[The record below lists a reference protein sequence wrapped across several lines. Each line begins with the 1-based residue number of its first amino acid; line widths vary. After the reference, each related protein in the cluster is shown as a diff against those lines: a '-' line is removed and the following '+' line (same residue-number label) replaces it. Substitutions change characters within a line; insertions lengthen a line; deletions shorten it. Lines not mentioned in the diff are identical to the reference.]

1 MFHCGQEAYFSG
13 HLFYIHAPSCTIIST
28 LHALNTWMLL
38 SPDSLVSIFP
48 CLGAVW
54 IDLLH
59 VNLIWKDSGMEQRK
73 ARTLSFTCQL
83 LKHIRDSWSLNR
95 MIRSFVYFDVY
106 LSATIYDSG
115 YVHISQHPRS
125 SDVFQSCLT
134 LAFIIYVG
142 WWILQDS
149 SKPRFKGSCPS
160 MRSFC
165 HGRTLSDGYI
175 CNGMG
180 VSENGACMGM
190 PVYRKK
196 KKHVGKMDD
205 PWWSIKFWDARF
217 SDPNLECWAI
227 QQNFAGDSKS
237 QSCARCIEFGHRRV
251 QGSKWKDR
259 PCDTR
264 MFVIS
269 DKDAC
274 LQVVNKFDIWTNCE
288 KNWCSDSDADCCS
301 RWGRCG
307 AVSEPPCGW
316 WQIRLGTHC
325 LSRTSELSSHC
336 WGVVNALNTDHF
348 RSVASV
354 FDILLISRIW
364 FAPHL
369 KLLPDVNLLKIKRI
383 RSQIVWTVDCRLH
396 IQIRAGLSPASIYRP
411 YSPLSILVPLWSEPH
426 FGRPFGASLGATLK
440 QYF

>member
-1 MFHCGQEAYFSG
+1 MSRGGLDRFAPCEFNLEGQRHGATESTDLEFH
-13 HLFYIHAPSCTIIST
+13 
-28 LHALNTWMLL
+28 
-38 SPDSLVSIFP
+38 VSIAKAYQGLMKFEQNDPIICVLWRLFVSYHLWFWLCTHFP
-48 CLGAVW
+48 TPQKFWRFPIVSHPGIHHLRRMM
-54 IDLLH
+54 DLTGQFKAE
-59 VNLIWKDSGMEQRK
+59 VQRK
-73 ARTLSFTCQL
+73 LPLDAEFL
-83 LKHIRDSWSLNR
+83 
-95 MIRSFVYFDVY
+95 
-106 LSATIYDSG
+106 
-115 YVHISQHPRS
+115 PRS
-125 SDVFQSCLT
+125 NSFRWLH
-134 LAFIIYVG
+134 
-142 WWILQDS
+142 LQWNGCVW
-149 SKPRFKGSCPS
+149 KWG
-160 MRSFC
+160 M
-165 HGRTLSDGYI
+165 HGHAGI
-175 CNGMG
+175 
-180 VSENGACMGM
+180 
-190 PVYRKK
+190 PQK

-336 WGVVNALNTDHF
+336 WDVVNALNTDHF

>member
-196 KKHVGKMDD
+196 KTCWKNG
-205 PWWSIKFWDARF
+205 WSMMIHKILGCPIFRPKSGMLGHPAKFRRRF
-217 SDPNLECWAI
+217 KEPEL
-227 QQNFAGDSKS
+227 
-237 QSCARCIEFGHRRV
+237 R
-251 QGSKWKDR
+251 
-259 PCDTR
+259 
-264 MFVIS
+264 
-269 DKDAC
+269 
-274 LQVVNKFDIWTNCE
+274 QV
-288 KNWCSDSDADCCS
+288 
-301 RWGRCG
+301 
-307 AVSEPPCGW
+307 
-316 WQIRLGTHC
+316 H
-325 LSRTSELSSHC
+325 
-336 WGVVNALNTDHF
+336 
-348 RSVASV
+348 
-354 FDILLISRIW
+354 RIW
-364 FAPHL
+364 A
-369 KLLPDVNLLKIKRI
+369 
-383 RSQIVWTVDCRLH
+383 QEGARLEME
-396 IQIRAGLSPASIYRP
+396 G
-411 YSPLSILVPLWSEPH
+411 
-426 FGRPFGASLGATLK
+426 
-440 QYF
+440 